1 MKRPLFLSI
10 LSFTLLF
17 SLSITAQKPITVAV
31 HFDKK
36 EVVMNRVTV
45 NRESSVINIR
55 QAVGKENRV
64 LSAQGDPIK
73 LFIYDSLGL
82 TFIIDTTTG
91 QLQRLSLHP
100 NKGRMEY
107 ETSPAMTFA
116 GSLFIGDKLIATNEP
131 ISSVNSRTGVM
142 FKQLEESFP
151 WYTATNKEF
160 SMMITYQPWNK
171 KLFSSIHIS
180 FVKEKE
186 MEADT
191 ELP

>member
-1 MKRPLFLSI
+1 MKKSFLFSI
-10 LSFTLLF
+10 LSFALLF
-17 SLSITAQKPITVAV
+17 SFSITAQKPITVAV
-31 HFDKK
+31 RFDKK
-36 EVVMNRVTV
+36 EVVMNGVTI
-45 NRESSVINIR
+45 NRESSVTNIR
-55 QAVGKENRV
+55 QALGKESRV
-64 LSAQGDPIK
+64 LSAQGDPTK

-91 QLQRLSLHP
+91 QLQRLTLHP

-107 ETSPAMTFA
+107 ETSPGMIFT
-116 GSLFIGDKLIATNEP
+116 GSLIIGDKLIAANES
-131 ISSVNSRTGVM
+131 ISSVNSRTGVT

-186 MEADT
+186 IEADT